1 MRLSITATT
10 DKFYWL
16 PATTKLQFAA
26 RLPSTISP
34 ISSKE
39 KSRRMYS
46 PTTATSSIPIY
57 PHTLRKAAPQR
68 SPMRRAIRTSHDLQ
82 PPGYRCRSISMTN
95 DPSTQR
101 YLGTLYSNGYFNDD
115 TEGLRWL
122 LVVVL
127 RALCRLA
134 AELAIILGVVSIID
148 QSRRTHDLQDM
159 WSSAFI
165 APMAVLIAVALV
177 SLLLSLKAL
186 RSK

>member
-1 MRLSITATT
+1 
-10 DKFYWL
+10 
-16 PATTKLQFAA
+16 
-26 RLPSTISP
+26 
-34 ISSKE
+34 
-39 KSRRMYS
+39 
-46 PTTATSSIPIY
+46 
-57 PHTLRKAAPQR
+57 
-68 SPMRRAIRTSHDLQ
+68 MRRAIRTSHDLQ

-186 RSK
+186 RSKRPHMPINYLAVFFDVAALGAGTLTWASTTRRQCSADTCLCQKTEQRSVTDPGH

>member
-1 MRLSITATT
+1 
-10 DKFYWL
+10 
-16 PATTKLQFAA
+16 
-26 RLPSTISP
+26 
-34 ISSKE
+34 
-39 KSRRMYS
+39 
-46 PTTATSSIPIY
+46 
-57 PHTLRKAAPQR
+57 
-68 SPMRRAIRTSHDLQ
+68 MRRAIRTSHDLQ

-186 RSK
+186 RSKRPHMPIKYLAVFFAVAALGAGTLTWASTTRRQCSADTCLCQKTEQRSVTDPGH